1 MGRKPEPAVRKNP
14 LTIAS
19 EMIEQFGERAEMLA
33 GERMDAALQADD
45 REGYDE
51 WGMVA
56 KAIAL
61 LTRHHPEPA
70 KAAKPKGKSKT
81 KSEED
86 LPGLLKRMF
95 G

>member
-1 MGRKPEPAVRKNP
+1 MGLKTGPAVRKNP

-19 EMIEQFGERAEMLA
+19 EMIEQFGSHAELLA
-33 GERMDAALQADD
+33 GEHIDAALQIDD
-45 REGYDE
+45 REGYEE
-51 WGMVA
+51 WCLVA

-70 KAAKPKGKSKT
+70 KAKPKRKKKT
-81 KSEED
+81 ETEE
-86 LPGLLKRMF
+86 PGLLKRMQ

>member
-19 EMIEQFGERAEMLA
+19 EMIEQFGAHAEQLA

-61 LTRHHPEPA
+61 LTRHHPEPV
-70 KAAKPKGKSKT
+70 KTKAKPKSKPEA
-81 KSEED
+81 EE
-86 LPGLLKRMF
+86 PGLLKRMRK
-95 G
+95 

>member
-1 MGRKPEPAVRKNP
+1 MGLPETRPVVRKNP

-33 GERMDAALQADD
+33 ADHMDAALRADD

-51 WGMVA
+51 WCLVA

-61 LTRHHPEPA
+61 LTRHHPEPV
-70 KAAKPKGKSKT
+70 KT
-81 KSEED
+81 KAKSRAKKQAAEE
-86 LPGLLKRMF
+86 PGLLKRML